1 MPTNRRLAAR
11 DCTER
16 QFDALAH
23 EYEEFDGS
31 LLKKFVT
38 TEMVVTMAGS
48 LVGKSVIDVG
58 CGNGHFCRIYAAMG
72 ARDVLGVDSSAT
84 QIGKA
89 LSKSSA
95 MIRYVQG
102 NATCMA
108 EVGGG
113 FDVATAVFFF
123 MYLDR
128 AGLGEAAR
136 QIHMRLSSHGKLIA
150 VITNPEILLP
160 NDRKYGREIISLH
173 GSSNLNDGEKFLSAF
188 YDGSGVH
195 RFNLRVTNYSKDTYE
210 RSLLRAGFS
219 SIEWVGPK
227 ISAEGIKSCAEGF
240 WDSYTRNPYSIGFI
254 ARKE

>member
-1 MPTNRRLAAR
+1 MPTNRRLA
-11 DCTER
+11 ER
-16 QFDALAH
+16 GCAELQFEALAH
-23 EYEEFDGS
+23 KYEEFDGS

-38 TEMVVTMAGS
+38 TEMVVTMAGN

-72 ARDVLGVDSSAT
+72 ARDVLGIDSSAT

-95 MIRYVQG
+95 GIRYIQG

-128 AGLGEAAR
+128 AGLDEAAR
-136 QIHMRLSSHGKLIA
+136 QIHMRLSSQGKLIA

-160 NDRKYGREIISLH
+160 NGRKYGREIISLR
-173 GSSNLNDGEKFLSAF
+173 GSANLDDGEKFLSAF
-188 YDGSGVH
+188 YDSTGIH
-195 RFNLRVTNYSKDTYE
+195 RLDLKAINYSKDTYE

-219 SIEWVGPK
+219 SIEWIGPK
-227 ISAEGIKSCAEGF
+227 ISVEGIKSCAEGF
-240 WDSYTRNPYSIGFI
+240 WDSYMRNPYSIGLI